1 MLSTVVMVSVGGIV
15 LIVVQA
21 TVGQLIKRQS
31 LTSALAA
38 E

>member
-21 TVGQLIKRQS
+21 TVRQLIKRQS